1 MRLVLIFL
9 LCGSYTQ
16 ATENP
21 LSLSKQKLGESPA
34 GFKIIRV
41 GPGKPGTAKV
51 IRTAVPNATTGA
63 MEEQRVLEV
72 TGGDSNSS
80 HYTLLLLEKPKQ
92 KDFVCSTRF
101 KITNGTGVRAAGLVF
116 RMQPNHKDYYL
127 LAIKPL
133 SKEAFWTVFKNNLPV
148 KGFRYDDEQ
157 FTTPNDGWQSIKLT
171 CENNNLK
178 WTLNHRRDF
187 VTYDPKKVPDYRVG
201 TVGYWV
207 RSDSQ
212 VQFAAPRI
220 NTLQEERK
228 LQLVNLLL
236 KITRDNTRVLSL
248 QLAAR
253 PTAGAAPVVVASIN
267 PKEIGKPAHEVITKV
282 LETRENFYGHNEKGV
297 ATVTVPVKDR
307 NGDTVAVTRM
317 RLRSKKENTER
328 KDLNY
333 GNTIAKQLQAE
344 IPDLHFLFK

>member
-21 LSLSKQKLGESPA
+21 LSLSKQKLGETPS
-34 GFKIIRV
+34 GFRIIHV

-51 IRTAVPNATTGA
+51 IKAAVPNATTGVL
-63 MEEQRVLEV
+63 EDQRVLEV
-72 TGGDSNSS
+72 TGGDSNSN

-92 KDFVCSTRF
+92 KNFVCSTRF

-133 SKEAFWTVFKNNLPV
+133 SKEAFWTVFNNNLPV
-148 KGFRYDDEQ
+148 KGFRYDGKQ
-157 FTTPNDGWQSIKLT
+157 FAPPKDGWQSLKLT

-187 VTYDPKKVPDYRVG
+187 VTYDPKKVPDYRDG

-207 RSDSQ
+207 RSDSK
-212 VQFAAPRI
+212 VQFATPRI

-228 LQLVNLLL
+228 LQLVNLLH
-236 KITRDNTRVLSL
+236 KITRDNGRILSL
-248 QLAAR
+248 QIAAR
-253 PTAGAAPVVVASIN
+253 PKEGRAPVVVASID
-267 PKEIGKPAHEVITKV
+267 PMEIGKPAHEVVTKV
-282 LETRENFYGHNEKGV
+282 LEKKENFHGMENGIT
-297 ATVTVPVKDR
+297 TVTVPIRDH
-307 NGDTVAVTRM
+307 NGEAIAVARM
-317 RLRSKKENTER
+317 RLRSKKAPNKRE
-328 KDLNY
+328 DLAY
-333 GNTIAKQLQAE
+333 GNDIAKHIQAE
-344 IPDLHFLFK
+344 THDHEFLFK

>member
-1 MRLVLIFL
+1 MKLVLVAL
-9 LCGSYTQ
+9 LVGFHIQ
-16 ATENP
+16 AADNP
-21 LSLSKQKLGESPA
+21 LSLSKQKLGETPA
-34 GFKIIRV
+34 GFRIIHV

-51 IRTAVPNATTGA
+51 IKAAVPNATTGA
-63 MEEQRVLEV
+63 LEEKRVLEV
-72 TGGDSNSS
+72 AGGDSNSS

-92 KDFVCSTRF
+92 KDFVYSTRF
-101 KITNGTGVRAAGLVF
+101 RITKGAGIRAAGIFF
-116 RMQPNHKDYYL
+116 RMQPNQKDYYL
-127 LAIKPL
+127 LAVKPVA
-133 SKEAFWTVFKNNLPV
+133 KEAFWTVYKNNLGV
-148 KGFRYDDEQ
+148 KGRLYDEEQ
-157 FTTPNDGWQSIKLT
+157 FTQPNDGWQSIKLT
-171 CENNNLK
+171 CETNNLA

-187 VTYDPKKVPDYRVG
+187 ITYDPKKVPDYRDGIVG
-201 TVGYWV
+201 FWV

-212 VQFAAPRI
+212 VQFADPRI

-253 PTAGAAPVVVASIN
+253 PKEGAVPVVVASID

-282 LETRENFYGHNEKGV
+282 LETRENFYGNNDKGV
-297 ATVTVPVKDR
+297 ATVTVPVKNR

-328 KDLNY
+328 KDLAY
-333 GNTIAKQLQAE
+333 GNVIAKQLQTE
-344 IPDLHFLFK
+344 ILDLHFLFK